1 MLAVTSSNGKV
12 SVVDRDVPGG
22 EGELITVTSSGI
34 CGSDLHMI
42 ESGMSGVV
50 LGHEFGGFTSD
61 GQLVAVRPTG
71 ACGSCTHCSSLR
83 SQLCA
88 DALRDSHGISRD
100 GGLAEFVRVGA
111 DRLFDMPTHVDPANV
126 GLVEP
131 LAVVLHGINKI
142 RVEEGSRALVVGA
155 GSIGLLAAAVLRD
168 RGAQVDIVARHPH
181 QFDAAAR
188 LGVTAIESARTNT
201 YDTSFDAVC
210 TQQSFD
216 TCIDATRP
224 GGSLL
229 EYGMFWSP
237 VTLGNSMLLKEIT
250 VVPSIFYGHDN
261 DHHDFTEAID
271 VLAREPRICETVVT
285 HRFALADAE
294 QAFAVAADRRSGA
307 IKVHL
312 FTAL

>member
-1 MLAVTSSNGKV
+1 MLAVTSAGGKV
-12 SVVDRDVPGG
+12 SVVEREIPSG
-22 EGELITVTSSGI
+22 EGELIRVTSSGV

-42 ESGMSGVV
+42 ESGLSNVI
-50 LGHEFGGFTSD
+50 LGHEFGGLTSD
-61 GQLVAVRPTG
+61 GRLVAVRPTG
-71 ACGSCTHCSSLR
+71 ACGTCTHCTALR

-100 GGLAEFVRVGA
+100 GGLAEYVLVGA
-111 DRLFDMPTHVDPANV
+111 DRLFDMPQNIDPASV

-131 LAVVLHGINKI
+131 LAVVLHGINKMN
-142 RVEEGSRALVVGA
+142 VEPGSRALVVGA

-168 RGAQVDIVARHPH
+168 RGADVDIVARHPH
-181 QFDAAAR
+181 QFAAAER
-188 LGVTAIESARTNT
+188 LGITGIETARSSQ

-216 TCIDATRP
+216 TCMDATRP
-224 GGSLL
+224 GGALL
-229 EYGMFWSP
+229 EYGMFWTP
-237 VTLGNSMLLKEIT
+237 VTLGNAMLLKEIT

-261 DHHDFTEAID
+261 DHHDFVEAID
-271 VLAREPRICETVVT
+271 VLTRVPAISPTVVT

-312 FTAL
+312 FTTL